1 MSIFPKALGG
11 GEEGRGDGRNG
22 GKRDGS
28 EHEAVG
34 WVLGGKGALKT
45 KELHHVCVCVCV
57 LLLLHHQEAGSVCF
71 VVKHDQQAEN

>member
-11 GEEGRGDGRNG
+11 NEEGRGDGRNG

-45 KELHHVCVCVCV
+45 KELHHVCVCVSYYYYTTKKQAV
-57 LLLLHHQEAGSVCF
+57 F
-71 VVKHDQQAEN
+71 VSW